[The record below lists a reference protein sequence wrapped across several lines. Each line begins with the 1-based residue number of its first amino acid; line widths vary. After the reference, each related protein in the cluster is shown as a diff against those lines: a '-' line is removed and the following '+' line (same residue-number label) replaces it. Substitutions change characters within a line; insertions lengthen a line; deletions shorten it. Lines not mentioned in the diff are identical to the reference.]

1 MKIKNNISCYKLILK
16 LQKFWSQQ
24 GCIIAQQTDIP
35 VGAGTF
41 HQYTFLKSIG
51 PEPLNI
57 AYLQHSRRPTDG
69 RYGNNPNRL
78 QQYYQFQVV
87 MKPAPDNIQT
97 LYLQSLESI
106 NIDIQ
111 LNDIRFIE
119 DNWENPTLGAWGMGW
134 EVWLNGMEIT
144 QFTYFQ
150 KMGSLICKPVTTE
163 ITYGIERIAMHVQN
177 VNDVYNILWDQNQ
190 HCKIYYSELFQKNE
204 YEQSKYNFEISNGN
218 ILITLFNTHLKESER
233 LISLKKPLIIPAYE
247 HILYATHNFNLLD
260 ARKLIS
266 NIERQKYILNI
277 RNISTKIAKA
287 QYQDRKKQGFP
298 LLNGK
303 MTSHEL

>member
-1 MKIKNNISCYKLILK
+1 MKKKNNISCYKIILK
-16 LQKFWSQQ
+16 LQKFWSEH
-24 GCIIAQQTDIP
+24 GCIITQQTDIP

-51 PEPLNI
+51 PEPYRM

-87 MKPAPDNIQT
+87 MKPAPNNIQK
-97 LYLQSLESI
+97 LYLESLEAI

-134 EVWLNGMEIT
+134 EVWLNGMEVT

-150 KMGSLICKPVTTE
+150 KIGALICQPITTE
-163 ITYGIERIAMHVQN
+163 ITYGIERIAMHIQDVDN
-177 VNDVYNILWDQNQ
+177 VYDIIWDQNKYF
-190 HCKIYYSELFQKNE
+190 KISYRELFQHNE
-204 YEQSKYNFEISNGN
+204 YEQSKYNFEVSNGDL
-218 ILITLFNTHLKESER
+218 LITLFNQHLQESKR
-233 LISLKKPLIIPAYE
+233 LISLQKPLIIPAYE
-247 HILYATHNFNLLD
+247 HILYATHNFNLID

-266 NIERQKYILNI
+266 NTERQKYILNI
-277 RNISTKIAKA
+277 RTISTKIAEK
-287 QYQDRKKQGFP
+287 QYHSRKKQGFP
-298 LLNGK
+298 LLK
-303 MTSHEL
+303 KV